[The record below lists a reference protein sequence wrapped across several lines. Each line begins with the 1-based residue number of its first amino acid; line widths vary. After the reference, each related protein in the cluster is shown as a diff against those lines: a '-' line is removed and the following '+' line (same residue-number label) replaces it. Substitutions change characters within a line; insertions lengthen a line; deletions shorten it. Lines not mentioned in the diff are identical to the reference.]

1 MTFTHLYTVQSS
13 HLGRRIISDLQNR
26 MYGRLA
32 AKPIEF
38 FTTVKAGAIG
48 TRITADAYAAE
59 PLFTKV
65 IVGLLLM

>member
-1 MTFTHLYTVQSS
+1 
-13 HLGRRIISDLQNR
+13 

-32 AKPIEF
+32 SKPIEF

-48 TRITADAYAAE
+48 TPNHRGRYAAE

-65 IVGLLLM
+65 IVGLGCECDGPCPVRS